1 MFNLTVTEDEI
12 HAVHDVIKKYVYPE
26 HISSIYI
33 AWKVFHQESFE
44 GAPSEITLRKVRLCI
59 IELRKRGVLIIAKRG
74 YSLAGDDPEAA
85 IHFVNGLYSRAHNLT
100 KEADI
105 MYGLIMKKYGIN
117 AAMTVKMKP
126 DQPAFE
132 GFIEP
137 AFQKEYDADGTL
149 HNV

>member
-1 MFNLTVTEDEI
+1 MFSLKVTESEI
-12 HAVHDVIKKYVYPE
+12 QAVHDVIKKYVYPE
-26 HISSIYI
+26 AASLKELSFLSFHTSTNEI
-33 AWKVFHQESFE
+33 AK
-44 GAPSEITLRKVRLCI
+44 RKVRLCI
-59 IELRKRGVLIIAKRG
+59 QELRKRGVLIIAKRG

-105 MYGLIMKKYGIN
+105 MYGLIMKQYGIN

-137 AFQKEYDADGTL
+137 AFQKEYDADGML